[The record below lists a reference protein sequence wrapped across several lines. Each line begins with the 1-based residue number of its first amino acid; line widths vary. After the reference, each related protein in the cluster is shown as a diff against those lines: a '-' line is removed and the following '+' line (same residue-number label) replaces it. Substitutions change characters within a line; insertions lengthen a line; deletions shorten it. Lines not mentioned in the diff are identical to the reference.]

1 MLFNVLLYALMIFMI
16 FRMITTNRIV
26 NRRRKV
32 INVLRQVA
40 DEQAFFEAADQLIQS
55 ESDPVIQAKTK
66 VIRLWGLVYHNRM
79 ARFEE
84 QLNELDI
91 NPLFT
96 EKKGMIN
103 IEGDEDSFFY
113 LLLAIPNMLY
123 GHGEI
128 EMIDKVMEKVST
140 YSDKLEGQMNLA
152 VAENCVKY
160 YKKED
165 DLGETFFRNVDA
177 GEYPGFRY
185 SKQLIG
191 IYKNICDT
199 MLCRIL
205 ADRNEDY
212 SEFEVYAQNF
222 ANTGIGERWI
232 KALGL
237 DIKAPGEETQEEV
250 ETAEEVA
257 EETEVPQIEQKEQP
271 EPEIIDVEATVP
283 EEEKVPAET
292 TEPEVIEAVAE
303 ETETAE
309 TEKKEESE

>member
-32 INVLRQVA
+32 INVLRQVS

-91 NPLFT
+91 NPLFA

-160 YKKED
+160 YKK
-165 DLGETFFRNVDA
+165 
-177 GEYPGFRY
+177 
-185 SKQLIG
+185 QLIG

-222 ANTGIGERWI
+222 ASTGIGERWI

-250 ETAEEVA
+250 ATAEEVA
-257 EETEVPQIEQKEQP
+257 EETEVSQIEQKEQP

-292 TEPEVIEAVAE
+292 TEPEVIEAAAE